1 MDTKSGYLDPYST
14 LGLSKDATEDDVK
27 KAYKKLA
34 LKYHPDK
41 NSGDDVMFKRI
52 NEAYQ
57 ILIDPVKRK
66 LHDMQNET
74 IDYDALTKFA
84 TSLFAIIQEKLQE
97 KLVTKSGT
105 HASKSFSQ
113 NPQQHQHQHQPKPE
127 KTCSLS
133 ATSLRIKVPVCIND
147 LYNGSIKKVVVKVKR
162 RIENEGNTTLEYIRI
177 PLYVSLLHYQ
187 HEYTFTG
194 CGDDTLDSNSQR
206 GDVIICL
213 DISTDKNNTMRIDDL
228 FSRFDI
234 QLEEPMSLYEFY
246 YGIDKEIPFLNG
258 EFILVRCSPLKSFI
272 HNRDTPWYYVHE
284 VKGKGLPFHQGDNDK
299 DEDDGQGE
307 HDICRGSLFIHF
319 TLQLPIFE
327 EETLGE
333 AQNFFIK
340 YFKDGPPIATR

>member
-14 LGLSKDATEDDVK
+14 LGLNKDATEDDVK
-27 KAYKKLA
+27 KTYKKLA

-84 TSLFAIIQEKLQE
+84 TSLFTIIQEKLQE

-105 HASKSFSQ
+105 PVSKSSSSH
-113 NPQQHQHQHQPKPE
+113 NPQQHQSKSD
-127 KTCSLS
+127 KTWFLS
-133 ATSLRIKVPVCIND
+133 AKPLRIKVPVCIND

-162 RIENEGNTTLEYIRI
+162 RVENEGNTTLEYIRI
-177 PLYVSLLHYQ
+177 PLYVSLLHFQ
-187 HEYTFTG
+187 HEYTFIG
-194 CGDDTLDSNSQR
+194 CGDDTLDPNVQR
-206 GDVIICL
+206 GNVIICL
-213 DISTDKNNTMRIDDL
+213 DISTDTNNKIRIDDL
-228 FSRFDI
+228 FSRFDL

-258 EFILVRCSPLKSFI
+258 EFISVKCLPLTSFI
-272 HNRDTPWYYVHE
+272 HNRDTPWYFVHE
-284 VKGKGLPFHQGDNDK
+284 VKDKGLPYHQSDNDNA
-299 DEDDGQGE
+299 QGE

-319 TLQLPIFE
+319 TLQLPLFE

-340 YFKDGPPIATR
+340 YFKDGSPIATR